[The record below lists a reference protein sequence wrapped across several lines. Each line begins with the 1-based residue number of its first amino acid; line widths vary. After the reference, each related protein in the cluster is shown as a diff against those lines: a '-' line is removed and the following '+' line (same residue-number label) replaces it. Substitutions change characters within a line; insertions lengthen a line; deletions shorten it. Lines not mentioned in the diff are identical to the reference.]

1 MNTLLTIGYEKSSI
15 EDFIETLKIAGVD
28 VLVDIRE
35 VPVSRKKGFSKKQLS
50 MRLSETGILYLHMKD
65 LGDPKKGRDA
75 AKKGD
80 LITFRRVFEEHL
92 KNTRAQQ
99 ALEEIIDMAAES
111 SVCLLCF
118 ERDHRCCHRD
128 MVAREL
134 ATRCKA
140 SVRHIGVRDGASRN
154 STSDGAQHERFRA
167 IG

>member
-28 VLVDIRE
+28 ILVDIRE
-35 VPVSRKKGFSKKQLS
+35 VPVSRKQGFSKKQLS
-50 MRLSETGILYLHMKD
+50 MRLSETGILYIHMKY

-80 LITFRRVFEEHL
+80 LITFRSVFQEQL
-92 KNTRAQQ
+92 KNTSAQR
-99 ALEEIIDMAAES
+99 ALEDIIDMVAES
-111 SVCLLCF
+111 NVCLLCF

-134 ATRCKA
+134 ATRCEV

-154 STSDGAQHERFRA
+154 SSSAGTQDERFRA
-167 IG
+167 IW